1 MKIFIF
7 IILFGLSFG
16 QVRPPADYWYGL
28 NDAEKVSF
36 VNGAYSAASAM
47 KMHHKHQVKEQYIGN
62 DNWIQ
67 PYYIDRYYEI
77 IDEHIS
83 KDVEGNIGLI
93 AKAMDAFYSN
103 SDNTN
108 IPVME
113 ALRIVSMA
121 QDGKNNKANLYLLKA
136 QRKYGQK

>member
-1 MKIFIF
+1 MKK
-7 IILFGLSFG
+7 IIYLLILINLLFP
-16 QVRPPADYWYGL
+16 QNRTPADFWNGL
-28 NDAEKVSF
+28 IEVEKVSF
-36 VNGAYSAASAM
+36 INGAYSAVSAM
-47 KMHHKHQVKEQYIGN
+47 KTHHQQQVKAQYIGN
-62 DNWIQ
+62 NNWVQ

-77 IDEHIS
+77 VDEHIS
-83 KDVEGNIGLI
+83 KDVGGNIDII

-121 QDGKNNKANLYLLKA
+121 QDGKNQKANLYLLKA
-136 QRKYGQK
+136 QRKYAQ